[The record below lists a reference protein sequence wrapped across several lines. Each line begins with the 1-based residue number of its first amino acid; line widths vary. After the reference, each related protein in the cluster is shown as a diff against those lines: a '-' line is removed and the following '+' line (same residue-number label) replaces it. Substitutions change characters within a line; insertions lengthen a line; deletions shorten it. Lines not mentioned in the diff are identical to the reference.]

1 MPDSRRP
8 GTYKRRKR
16 RQRRSFL
23 IPLLNL
29 LLLAALV
36 GGLYLFVRYYIG
48 PKESMQ
54 EKTEET
60 TAGLTEETEE
70 EKPQKTG
77 EETKVPSFAADL
89 VETDIY
95 TFLQGPKAWNSKT
108 DWSGEWCQEIL
119 AGQYFSVFGCG
130 LCDLANIY
138 STLTPYDCSPLDM
151 YDFAREVSTYSPSD
165 GYGAIDWP
173 EMRDTLSATGISSE
187 LKKKD
192 KTYEEFQKNIAGAA
206 TTIALVTSYED
217 STYWQDVEGHYVNLW
232 LYDKSDDTV
241 LLGDSGNPDHN
252 RQRIPLRYVYDAL
265 KTSDKYQYMVVTDM
279 DEEANTWKHDGIA
292 GKWKKPSYYKS

>member
-1 MPDSRRP
+1 MSDRR
-8 GTYKRRKR
+8 GRSKYRRRRR
-16 RQRRSFL
+16 RQRSPL
-23 IPLLNL
+23 VPLLNL

-48 PKESMQ
+48 PSEPQQ
-54 EKTEET
+54 EAEET
-60 TAGLTEETEE
+60 TAEQTEEAKE
-70 EKPQKTG
+70 EKPRETG
-77 EETKVPSFAADL
+77 EEISVPSFAAAL

-108 DWSGEWCQEIL
+108 DWSGAWCQEIL

-138 STLTPYDCSPLDM
+138 STLTAFDCSPLDM
-151 YDFAREVSTYSPSD
+151 YDFAREVSTYSPVD

-173 EMRDTLSATGISSE
+173 EMRDTLLAVGIKSE
-187 LKKKD
+187 LKTKD
-192 KTYEEFQKNIAGAA
+192 GTYEEFQKAIAGAA
-206 TTIALVTSYED
+206 TSIALVTSYED
-217 STYWQDVEGHYVNLW
+217 DTYWQDVEGHYVNLW

-265 KTSDKYQYMVVTDM
+265 KTSDKYQYMIVTGM
-279 DEEANTWKHDGIA
+279 DEEANTWKHDGIE
-292 GKWKKPSYYKS
+292 GKWTKPSYYKS